1 MRLRTLIMP
10 LALGLAARA
19 VIRHQRARQAARD
32 AGARRACGVAS
43 ESGDLVQGF
52 DETVELQGTPL
63 EVDALS
69 IDDAEAAQDLASLEA
84 EIEAEEAEI
93 DAEIDELEAEE
104 AEKAEIDEE
113 DEEEEIEG
121 SDDATIERVD
131 ADVVAA
137 SRDAGDLYGGHTP
150 PALDR
155 DLPDDDLAAA
165 EGQTWEGQSWIEALE
180 TSAIE
185 NGAEPEREL
194 DAIVDDEDVLRPP
207 HASRTRDTPVA
218 DHGSGGRRGL

>member
-32 AGARRACGVAS
+32 AGARHAGGVAS
-43 ESGDLVQGF
+43 DSGDLVQGF

-84 EIEAEEAEI
+84 EEAEE
-93 DAEIDELEAEE
+93 AEIDELEAEE
-104 AEKAEIDEE
+104 TETPE
-113 DEEEEIEG
+113 DEEGEEIEG
-121 SDDATIERVD
+121 SDDAAIERVD
-131 ADVVAA
+131 VDVVAA

-150 PALDR
+150 PALDP

-165 EGQTWEGQSWIEALE
+165 EGQTWIEALE

-194 DAIVDDEDVLRPP
+194 DAIVDDEDVWRPP